1 MVRRTAPPPPSSPP
15 LPSGEETEEGR
26 RSRALIIKFPRVVR
40 QRVDRFLNFPSQE
53 SFSLSL
59 LEEEEPLS
67 LFLRPSL
74 PRYISE
80 LEEGGREGGAKERV
94 AGSPKT
100 EGKINKVEEQSKL
113 NGVMLLPRR
122 KEEREREK
130 ASKGGL
136 YYNGVSSLLCHPL
149 PFSSFHGCLPP
160 LVEVLSPPSWA
171 AVVMYTGEG
180 EGEGVGSSLAS
191 SSFVYSKLNI
201 AELRWLIANDKNH
214 RFVSNSC
221 VFECRLPCERNFRGE

>member
-1 MVRRTAPPPPSSPP
+1 MVRRTAPPPPLSPL
-15 LPSGEETEEGR
+15 LPSGEETQEGR

-59 LEEEEPLS
+59 PEEEEPLS

-122 KEEREREK
+122 RERGRERTK

-171 AVVMYTGEG
+171 AVVMYTRGRG
-180 EGEGVGSSLAS
+180 RGWVLRLLPRR
-191 SSFVYSKLNI
+191 SFT
-201 AELRWLIANDKNH
+201 
-214 RFVSNSC
+214 
-221 VFECRLPCERNFRGE
+221 RN

>member
-122 KEEREREK
+122 KEERERRR
-130 ASKGGL
+130 
-136 YYNGVSSLLCHPL
+136 L
-149 PFSSFHGCLPP
+149 PRVDFII
-160 LVEVLSPPSWA
+160 
-171 AVVMYTGEG
+171 T
-180 EGEGVGSSLAS
+180 
-191 SSFVYSKLNI
+191 
-201 AELRWLIANDKNH
+201 
-214 RFVSNSC
+214 
-221 VFECRLPCERNFRGE
+221 ECRVFYATPSPFLRSTAACLRSSRCFLRRVGRRW